1 MVNKYL
7 LDEKLKER
15 ENAVI
20 VNEIED
26 ARRFVKYFVNLME
39 GILNYEYDDLKSYFE
54 EDETETEIKIFE
66 KRCELVSGSVTKCR
80 ISTIVKLHR
89 EDYSYPKLKVIEF
102 RIIDKFEYYY
112 IMDIDQFIHGSVKD
126 EEFLTNYYKIIK
138 SNIFKDFKYD
148 WSYNKNKIFK
158 RYVKGK
164 IFTPSQYLIYCINN
178 YIYDNIISS
187 KSKMISLDDFLNS
200 EFSFYVDKKSQRI
213 FDKYF
218 FNNI

>member
-1 MVNKYL
+1 MVNKYS

-20 VNEIED
+20 VNEIEN

-39 GILNYEYDDLKSYFE
+39 NILNYNYDDLASYFE
-54 EDETETEIKIFE
+54 KDKTVADIQIIKKRYEII
-66 KRCELVSGSVTKCR
+66 SGITTCH
-80 ISTIVKLHR
+80 INACVKLC
-89 EDYSYPKLKVIEF
+89 EKEYSHPKLKVVEF
-102 RIIDKFEYYY
+102 RIIGKFENYT
-112 IMDIDQFIHGSVKD
+112 MNIDQFIHGSVKD
-126 EEFLTNYYKIIK
+126 EEFITNYYKIIK
-138 SNIFKDFKYD
+138 NDIFKDFKYD

-164 IFTPSQYLIYCINN
+164 IFTPSQYIIYCINN

-187 KSKMISLDDFLNS
+187 KSKMISLDEFLNS

-218 FNNI
+218 FSNI